1 MSWKIF
7 LHEKATKKQGLST
20 SQVLLNAVFQKK
32 LEYQSTAEDL
42 IDMVYGFDL
51 GI

>member
-20 SQVLLNAVFQKK
+20 QVLFSAVFQKK